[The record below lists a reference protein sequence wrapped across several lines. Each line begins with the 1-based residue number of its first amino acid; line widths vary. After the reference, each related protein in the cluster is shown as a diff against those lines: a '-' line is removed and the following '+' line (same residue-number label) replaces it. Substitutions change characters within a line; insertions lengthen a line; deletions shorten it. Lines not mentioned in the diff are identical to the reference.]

1 MYVQQYYQIHFT
13 CLSMQCINRVAER
26 LEQCLGATPADVSK
40 VIKSKFVS
48 MVERHYLQRVKP
60 PAIEVTLASHG
71 AEEMGGVVTMPV
83 FGRYDLPVTLN
94 GRDIQLD

>member
-1 MYVQQYYQIHFT
+1 
-13 CLSMQCINRVAER
+13 MQCINRVAER

-60 PAIEVTLASHG
+60 PAVEETLASHG
-71 AEEMGGVVTMPV
+71 AQEMGGVVTMPV
-83 FGRYDLPVTLN
+83 FGKYDLPLTLD
-94 GRDIQLD
+94 GRDIKMCLTEVSV